1 MYIFVW
7 NRIIFR
13 ILLLI
18 FILSIQKMILS
29 LHDYNTASFNF
40 IQAASY
46 AVADDDLPFELNVC
60 KNSNNDSP
68 PTREVTVQAASSV
81 IDSSTVFNQCGDDS
95 ICIIPFGTTLQMNT
109 NLNVGALIVRGSVE
123 WNDDTQV
130 QPSAFLCAGYVVVE
144 GHGKWDM
151 DLQQEKDVFIYI
163 KDNGAVHD
171 KLRSR
176 AFGSYAYA
184 EGDYP
189 MIDING
195 RELVRTWSL
204 LADPVRSGDEK
215 MKLMHNAHLMGW

>member
-1 MYIFVW
+1 ME
-7 NRIIFR
+7 RR
-13 ILLLI
+13 HA
-18 FILSIQKMILS
+18 SPTERLS
-29 LHDYNTASFNF
+29 LCG
-40 IQAASY
+40 
-46 AVADDDLPFELNVC
+46 VRRC
-60 KNSNNDSP
+60 GR
-68 PTREVTVQAASSV
+68 TREVV
-81 IDSSTVFNQCGDDS
+81 
-95 ICIIPFGTTLQMNT
+95 
-109 NLNVGALIVRGSVE
+109 
-123 WNDDTQV
+123 
-130 QPSAFLCAGYVVVE
+130 
-144 GHGKWDM
+144 HGF
-151 DLQQEKDVFIYI
+151 QQEKDAFIYI